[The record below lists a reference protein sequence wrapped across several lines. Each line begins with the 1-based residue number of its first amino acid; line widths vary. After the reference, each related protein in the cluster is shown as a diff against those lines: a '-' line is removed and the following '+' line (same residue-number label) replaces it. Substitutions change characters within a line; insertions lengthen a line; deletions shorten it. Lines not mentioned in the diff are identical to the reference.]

1 MKSVLFITAFL
12 FVWLAQAAPAPDR
25 CKTLTETQGGVQ
37 LQRIWL
43 EQAGIC
49 MLSVSP
55 TDAYKDMIY
64 RDYVLTEDGMFMVFN
79 AYGTDGQFGARDF
92 FLFPRKQTVISHQW
106 VPEKDEL
113 IIEHV
118 TGDKFVFDVNKAV
131 LKSISGAAKVV
142 VDKVA
147 TNNKGG
153 VSIVGY
159 QGQILD
165 VGFALNQDPAMIR
178 SGNSVLTGA
187 QRNCSLRNLDIF
199 NYMSDGDVIFKFRK
213 DTDFQRLVSSAC
225 R

>member
-1 MKSVLFITAFL
+1 MKSVLFLTAFL
-12 FVWLAQAAPAPDR
+12 FVWLANAAPAPDR
-25 CKTLTETQGGVQ
+25 CKTATETVKGVQ

-55 TDAYKDMIY
+55 TDAYKTMVY

-92 FLFPRKQTVISHQW
+92 FLFPRKQAEINYQW
-106 VPEKDEL
+106 QPENDEL

-118 TGDKFVFDVNKAV
+118 TGDTFVFDINKAV

-142 VDKVA
+142 VDKV
-147 TNNKGG
+147 TTTNKGG

-159 QGQILD
+159 RGQLLD
-165 VGFALNQDPAMIR
+165 VGFAMNNDPAMNR
-178 SGNSVLTGA
+178 NGNSVLSSAGKS
-187 QRNCSLRNLDIF
+187 CSLRNQDLF
-199 NYMSDGDVIFKFRK
+199 RYMSDGDVIFKFKK
-213 DTDFQRLVSSAC
+213 DAEFQQLVSSSC

>member
-1 MKSVLFITAFL
+1 MKSVLFLSAFL
-12 FVWLAQAAPAPDR
+12 FVWLAKAAPAPER
-25 CKTLTETQGGVQ
+25 CQSLTETKGGVQ

-43 EQAGIC
+43 EQAGLC

-55 TDAYKDMIY
+55 TDAYKTMVY

-92 FLFPRKQTVISHQW
+92 FLFPRKQTEISYQW
-106 VPEKDEL
+106 LPQNDEL

-118 TGDKFVFDVNKAV
+118 TGDKFVFDINKAV

-142 VDKVA
+142 VDKV
-147 TNNKGG
+147 TTTNKGG

-165 VGFALNQDPAMIR
+165 VGFAMNNDPAMNR
-178 SGNSVLTGA
+178 SGKSVLSSA
-187 QRNCSLRNLDIF
+187 SKSCSLRNQDLF
-199 NYMSDGDVIFKFRK
+199 RYMSDGDVIFKFKK
-213 DTDFQRLVSSAC
+213 DAEFQQLVSSSC